1 MERYGAVR
9 LTSEWQELDR
19 SHHLHPFTDAKALA
33 ARGVK
38 VITRADGCY
47 VWDSDGN
54 KILDSMAGLWCV
66 NVGYGRKELAEV
78 AKRQMEVLPYYNSFF
93 QSSTPTQIELAMKLT
108 EVTPA
113 GLDHFFFTGS
123 GSEANDTIIRMVR
136 HFWEVQGQPTKRI
149 FISRNLAY
157 HGSTL
162 AATSLGGM
170 SYMHAMGKSL
180 LPDFAH
186 IIEPH
191 YYVHG
196 DGLSPKEFALKA
208 ARALEDKVLELGPE
222 NVAAFVGEPIQG
234 AGGVIDPPE
243 GYWAEIQ
250 RICRKHDILLV
261 SDEVICGFGRT
272 GNWFGCETYGF
283 EPDLMTM
290 AKGLSSGYLPVA
302 AVAMNRRVAEAIENG
317 GLLAHGYTYS
327 GHPVCCAVAIANIDI
342 IQREGLVERTREETG
357 PYFRK
362 ALNDLASAH
371 PLVAEVRGAGLI
383 ASLQLVRDKASKQF
397 FAKED
402 DPATKC
408 RDFCLSHNLILRA
421 VGQSM
426 VTCPPLTITH
436 DQIDEMIEKTKKGL
450 DQTAQHFGLL

>member
-1 MERYGAVR
+1 M
-9 LTSEWQELDR
+9 D
-19 SHHLHPFTDAKALA
+19 
-33 ARGVK
+33 
-38 VITRADGCY
+38 
-47 VWDSDGN
+47 
-54 KILDSMAGLWCV
+54 
-66 NVGYGRKELAEV
+66 
-78 AKRQMEVLPYYNSFF
+78 VLPYYNSFF

-108 EVTPA
+108 EVTPK

-123 GSEANDTIIRMVR
+123 GSEANDTIIRIVR

-180 LPDFAH
+180 LPDFVH

-191 YYVHG
+191 HYVHG
-196 DGLSPKEFALKA
+196 DGLSREEFGLKA
-208 ARALEDKVLELGPE
+208 ARALEDKILELGPE
-222 NVAAFVGEPIQG
+222 NIAAFVGEPIQG

-250 RICRKHDILLV
+250 RICRKHDVLLV

-302 AVAMNRRVAEAIENG
+302 AVAMNRRVAGAIENG

-362 ALNDLASAH
+362 VLNELASGH

-402 DPATKC
+402 DPAIKC
-408 RDFCLSHNLILRA
+408 RDFCLDHNLILRA

-426 VTCPPLTITH
+426 VTCPPLTITP